1 MGGGTFYKPSSP
13 FLRGINKEKIRN
25 QRLRHPHFPASAL
38 LPDISLGNVGICA
51 TPYNVVVCPLLTSI
65 RGSKHIPPHVRRR
78 HIPHRHP
85 CSHIYCQ
92 RNHISFGTRTTR
104 PTHPCFHIRQC
115 VVHSFFF
122 RRWGYPRITFSPLAI
137 LLINRKRKLHK
148 RYAKIQKKSHTHKK
162 NILHSP
168 SQRIKFN
175 QYHNIKDA
183 KYSFFSWISSVY
195 GNFRR
200 PDKNY

>member
-1 MGGGTFYKPSSP
+1 MGGGTFYKPSRP
-13 FLRGINKEKIRN
+13 ILRGINKEKIRN

-92 RNHISFGTRTTR
+92 RNHICFGTRTTR
-104 PTHPCFHIRQC
+104 PAQPRFHIRQC
-115 VVHSFFF
+115 VVHSLFF
-122 RRWGYPRITFSPLAI
+122 RRWGYPRITYSPLAI

-148 RYAKIQKKSHTHKK
+148 RYAKIQKKPHIIKK
-162 NILHSP
+162 NYFIHQANASNLT
-168 SQRIKFN
+168 
-175 QYHNIKDA
+175 NIAASKML
-183 KYSFFSWISSVY
+183 SIFF
-195 GNFRR
+195 
-200 PDKNY
+200 